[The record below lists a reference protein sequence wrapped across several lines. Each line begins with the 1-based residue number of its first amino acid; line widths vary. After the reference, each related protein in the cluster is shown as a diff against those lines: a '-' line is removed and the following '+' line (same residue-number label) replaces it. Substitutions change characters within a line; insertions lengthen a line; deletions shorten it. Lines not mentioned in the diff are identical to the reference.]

1 MDSIREYEIAYVI
14 DAQLAP
20 EDLTGVKDKITDLAK
35 GRGAEVG
42 EITQWDRRRLAYTI
56 KGKRE
61 GTYVFMPMK
70 ATAATVDEI
79 VRTLKITE
87 PVLRHLVIR
96 TDED

>member
-1 MDSIREYEIAYVI
+1 MDTVREYEIAYVV
-14 DAQLAP
+14 DAQIAP
-20 EDLTGVKDKITDLAK
+20 DDLTALKEKLADQAK
-35 GRGAEVG
+35 SQGAELG
-42 EITQWDRRRLAYTI
+42 EITQWDRRRLAYSI

-61 GTYVFMPMK
+61 GIYIFMPMK
-70 ATAATVDEI
+70 AGTAAVDEI

>member
-1 MDSIREYEIAYVI
+1 MDSIREYEIAYVV
-14 DAQLAP
+14 DAQITP
-20 EDLTGVKDKITDLAK
+20 DDLTALKDKVADQAK
-35 GRGAEVG
+35 GQGAQLG
-42 EITQWDRRRLAYTI
+42 EITQWDRRRLAYSI

-61 GTYVFMPMK
+61 GIYVFMPMK
-70 ATAATVDEI
+70 ASAAAVDEV